1 MDASPREAEE
11 KSTFTVLVTGAN
23 SGLGFSIC
31 CRLIDEFLYTR
42 PQSQIL
48 QLFFSTRDT
57 AKSDDT
63 LRRLNAHLE
72 KTIRDANARTEGVRL
87 LLQGRVRL
95 EGVLVDLTRLS
106 TVQGLAK
113 QLLKRGEVLD
123 AVIWNAGIPGWK
135 GLNWPRAIW
144 EVCTDLV
151 HACIY
156 PSYPVPD
163 VGLLAKPQL
172 QGNAT
177 EQDRKEVAATA
188 SSRQSEE
195 PKLGQVF
202 LANVFGHYM
211 LTHWL
216 APLLTPESRIIW
228 ISSISAVPSTFSIED
243 LQGLASH
250 TAYEGSKRL
259 TDLMVLTS
267 ELPSTAPS
275 VSSFMA
281 SKERG
286 QP

>member
-1 MDASPREAEE
+1 MEASPCEAEE

-57 AKSDDT
+57 AKSNDT

-172 QGNAT
+172 QGNAAG
-177 EQDRKEVAATA
+177 QGGKAVAGTA
-188 SSRQSEE
+188 PSRQGEE

-202 LANVFGHYM
+202 LANVFGHYL

-228 ISSISAVPSTFSIED
+228 ISSI
-243 LQGLASH
+243 
-250 TAYEGSKRL
+250 
-259 TDLMVLTS
+259 
-267 ELPSTAPS
+267 
-275 VSSFMA
+275 
-281 SKERG
+281 
-286 QP
+286 